1 MNHTQNPFSPEER
14 LYAMYGKNPPVQAVS
29 RLKTE
34 RFLLP
39 RNFFSDLDLIMELQ
53 NAAEAAGTDVTAIG
67 FGASFIAWLFGC
79 TVVNPLPPHRLIP
92 VDNPFT
98 FCCDGDGY
106 DMRTLIGQE
115 DAVCWAGHEIPIE
128 SMLGR
133 IRDPNPQ
140 LDFRIAESFADQAS
154 EIIRNYFRRQGY
166 SLVPFSPR
174 PGGFRGRS
182 FALIPKDAPMVD
194 VAEDGIWHTA
204 PEEIHSRKYRVV
216 NLIFDERKEKLRQF
230 RAEPGKAPTMADL
243 LTEPIL
249 AATAEKIASEICA
262 DGGTLLKPDRLCF
275 SSLLQMYGYL
285 HSTHTEDNPVYQQE
299 GVHYSDVFGF
309 REQVWSLIL
318 GSMDPEYRISSEFAY
333 HAAKWTRSGRFTRN
347 RMDPETELTLQGL
360 GISEQWIQQMKHTC
374 YLPSKADLI
383 SSLLDEM
390 ELVWYNLHENSESER
405 SDLT

>member
-1 MNHTQNPFSPEER
+1 MNHTQNLFSPEER
-14 LYAMYGKNPPVQAVS
+14 LYAMYDKNPPVQAVS

-39 RNFFSDLDLIMELQ
+39 NIFFSDLDVIMELQ
-53 NAAEAAGTDVTAIG
+53 HAAEAAGTDVTAIG

-79 TVVNPLPPHRLIP
+79 TVVNPLPPHRLSP
-92 VDNPFT
+92 VDNPFV
-98 FCCDGDGY
+98 FCYDGDGW
-106 DMRTLIGQE
+106 DMPTLIGQNDE
-115 DAVCWAGHEIPIE
+115 VCWDGHEIPIE

-140 LDFRIAESFADQAS
+140 LDFRLAESFADQAAV
-154 EIIRNYFRRQGY
+154 IIRNYFRRQDT
-166 SLVPFSPR
+166 SLVQFSPG
-174 PGGFRGRS
+174 PEGFRGRS
-182 FALIPKDAPMVD
+182 FALVPKDAPMFEI
-194 VAEDGIWHTA
+194 AEDGVWHTGL
-204 PEEIHSRKYRVV
+204 EEVHSRKYRVV

-285 HSTHTEDNPVYQQE
+285 HSTYAEDNPVHQLE
-299 GVHYSDVFGF
+299 GVHYSDVFCY
-309 REQVWSLIL
+309 REQVWALVQSR
-318 GSMDPEYRISSEFAY
+318 MDPDYHISSEFAY
-333 HAAKWTRSGRFTRN
+333 HVAKMTRSGKFTRN

-360 GISEQWIQQMKHTC
+360 GITEQWIQQMKHTC

-390 ELVWYNLHENSESER
+390 EMVWYNLHENSDSER
-405 SDLT
+405 GELA